1 MVKDAAQSAQPIKL
15 TWFGHA
21 CWSIETAQGTLLI
34 DPFLSGNPV
43 APVKADQVKADFI
56 LVSHGHGD
64 HLGDTVDIA
73 KRTGATVLSN
83 FEIAAYAEGHGC
95 KAHPL
100 HIGGSHEFPFGR
112 LKLTI
117 AHHGSAFPDGRY
129 AGNPVGFLLT
139 LGKRKIYDAA
149 DTGLFYDMK
158 LIGEE
163 GIDVALLPIGDNFT
177 MGPEDALRAIKLIKP
192 KVMIPMHYDTFELL
206 KQDTKSFVS
215 QVKRAVP
222 KTKVVVLKPG
232 ESYTL

>member
-1 MVKDAAQSAQPIKL
+1 MTVKL

-21 CWSIETAQGTLLI
+21 CWKIENSKSSLLI

-43 APVKADQVKADFI
+43 APVTADQVKPDFI

-64 HLGDTVDIA
+64 HLGDTVNIA

-83 FEIAAYAEGHGC
+83 FEIANYCEGQGC

-100 HIGGSHEFPFGR
+100 HIGGSREFPFGR

-117 AHHGSAFPDGRY
+117 AHHGSSFPDGRY
-129 AGNPVGFLLT
+129 AGNPSGFIIT
-139 LGKRKIYDAA
+139 IGKIKIYDAA

-177 MGPEDALRAIKLIKP
+177 MGPDDALRAAKLIKP
-192 KVMIPMHYDTFELL
+192 KVLIPMHYNTFELI
-206 KQDTKSFVS
+206 KQDSKSFAARM
-215 QVKRAVP
+215 KKALP
-222 KTKVVVLKPG
+222 KTKVVILKPG
-232 ESYTL
+232 ETFTV